1 MIHTLKNVIHI
12 PVLYNLEMGPDLEE
26 VASYNNL
33 TIEEVVQIHTTNEYL
48 VYMLGFMPGFPFLG
62 GLDERI
68 HTPRRSEPR
77 VKINLWFSW
86 NN

>member
-1 MIHTLKNVIHI
+1 MIHTLKKNVIHI
-12 PVLYNLEMGPDLEE
+12 PVLYNFEMGPDLEE

-68 HTPRRSEPR
+68 HTLQ
-77 VKINLWFSW
+77 KI
-86 NN
+86 

>member
-48 VYMLGFMPGFPFLG
+48 VYMLGFMRFPILRWF
-62 GLDERI
+62 
-68 HTPRRSEPR
+68 RRTYSYT
-77 VKINLWFSW
+77 
-86 NN
+86 